1 MFWRQIKNKN
11 FFFDTFWQRLSPNRN
26 ASGKAALISC
36 GESGTGHRVT
46 MSGGR
51 RSVGKRIRMYNEES
65 YAADDANY
73 DNSNNDDSG
82 GAEQDS
88 SYDPMA
94 YYRQQQQEMLL
105 QVWWHKSL

>member
-11 FFFDTFWQRLSPNRN
+11 FFLTLFDSDFRRN
-26 ASGKAALISC
+26 AAGKAALISC

-82 GAEQDS
+82 GGSEQDS